1 LWHGGPVPDYEQF
14 ARFYDSAMDD
24 PTPRAARVRGVIERH
39 CPGVTSVL
47 ELGCGTGSILDQLT
61 LLPTS
66 PALTGMDRSPEMLAV
81 ASSKVP
87 GARLLLGDIAAF
99 RLGEWF
105 DVVVCVFD
113 TLNHLPTFEA
123 WQSMFDAVHEH
134 LVDGG
139 LFVFD
144 VNTIGEL
151 RRLGEEPPWVYDFGE
166 NVLIMDVAL
175 AEDGLSDW
183 DIKIFEH
190 VRGNRFTLHHERIAE
205 LGVSLR
211 QIKTALSPLFELVEE
226 TSESGETPTD
236 SSVKAYFTYRRRP
249 RSGHDP

>member
-1 LWHGGPVPDYEQF
+1 VPDYEQF

-24 PTPRAARVRGVIERH
+24 PTPRAARVLGVIERH

-47 ELGCGTGSILDQLT
+47 ELGCGTGSILDRLT
-61 LLPTS
+61 SLPTS
-66 PALTGMDRSPEMLAV
+66 PSLTGMDRSPEMLAV

-87 GARLLLGDIAAF
+87 AARLLLGDIAGF
-99 RLGEWF
+99 RLGESF

-113 TLNHLPTFEA
+113 TLNHLLTFEA

-151 RRLGEEPPWVYDFGE
+151 RRLGEEPPWVYDFGD

-183 DIKIFEH
+183 DIRIFEH
-190 VRGNRFTLHHERIAE
+190 VRGNRFTLHHEQIAE

-211 QIKTALSPLFELVEE
+211 QIKTALSPLFDLVEE

-236 SSVKAYFTYRRRP
+236 SSVKAYFAYRRRP
-249 RSGHDP
+249 DAS